1 MQDNTEDKNEKLFY
15 RFRSTGALLDDFHEL
30 ENEEIY
36 FSPAK
41 DLNDPLE
48 GYMDL
53 SFDGDEIL
61 WTNFFQ
67 NYLLCLFT
75 FRDVIML
82 TGNSKELTEADIHA
96 YFNSELKEISS
107 TEGHSYKMV
116 CDVIFANATIRKMIN
131 YFSSRKEAVSQDE
144 LLLFLQYLHFYFLDV
159 FVEVDVET
167 GLMKRSS
174 KGRLQQNEIWLE
186 NLNGIIDS
194 VSKNEDNF
202 LRLKALMKFSNTMN
216 DSSVYLR
223 KLKYINSLNVAE
235 KNSYLLFD
243 YPKHYIKKLGEIMYP
258 KPCITCFSENYK
270 DLSMWGYYAD
280 SSKGA
285 CLIYKPKTI
294 NDEFY
299 IPLKMPYRGTQDFTD
314 MRLKPVSYET
324 QKPLTPFFR
333 SLGRLNFPML
343 EKHWYSL
350 DGKRSELV
358 KDLFDKKEADKW
370 RRYYWEH
377 MENNTNIK
385 HPCWQHEQEY
395 RIALIPI
402 FDDDYNTIEKRKIKY
417 NFQNLYGLIFGVNTS
432 ESDKLKII
440 KIIHEKCIKYKRDDF
455 MLYQAV
461 YDNTKGEIDIMPI
474 NVLKCMEDFDE
485 QKILK

>member
-216 DSSVYLR
+216 DSSVYLM
-223 KLKYINSLNVAE
+223 L
-235 KNSYLLFD
+235 
-243 YPKHYIKKLGEIMYP
+243 PKRILIY
-258 KPCITCFSENYK
+258 
-270 DLSMWGYYAD
+270 
-280 SSKGA
+280 
-285 CLIYKPKTI
+285 CLI
-294 NDEFY
+294 
-299 IPLKMPYRGTQDFTD
+299 
-314 MRLKPVSYET
+314 
-324 QKPLTPFFR
+324 TP
-333 SLGRLNFPML
+333 
-343 EKHWYSL
+343 
-350 DGKRSELV
+350 
-358 KDLFDKKEADKW
+358 
-370 RRYYWEH
+370 
-377 MENNTNIK
+377 NI
-385 HPCWQHEQEY
+385 
-395 RIALIPI
+395 I
-402 FDDDYNTIEKRKIKY
+402 
-417 NFQNLYGLIFGVNTS
+417 
-432 ESDKLKII
+432 
-440 KIIHEKCIKYKRDDF
+440 
-455 MLYQAV
+455 
-461 YDNTKGEIDIMPI
+461 
-474 NVLKCMEDFDE
+474 
-485 QKILK
+485 